1 MIIKDKK
8 LRDLFRK
15 GPNFREQELMNW
27 NIAKGNITQDINKFI
42 DSWGNKLGKSK
53 QLFTQWK
60 LKLLEMIDNK
70 YLSLKDKVKIRRVKK
85 VLKTPECKKELSDLK
100 EKYVLTPIDKAANNI
115 GFVCKKYYLMI
126 ILEELRSQTY
136 EQYED
141 INEVIEYVAEE
152 SSRKAFTQI
161 ETNNRKLPQIHAII
175 KMHKSPIKFRFIIG
189 DRNSILKQL
198 AKKMVRILQLIMK
211 IHKNYCEKI
220 KLYTGIERYWIIENS
235 AQVLQD
241 IHEINARKGARNI
254 ANYDFSTLYTKISQS
269 DLKEKL
275 KAVVEKGF
283 KGGQNQFI
291 TIHKSI
297 AKWGG
302 NKVSKD
308 IVNKEMIFNMIET
321 IIDNAFFTIGTR
333 VYRQSTGIPMGIDP
347 APQMANLYLYW
358 YEYNFMENLTKMNYG
373 EAKKFNYTRRF
384 IDDLNTLNNDGKLE
398 KYNTDGKIYPKE
410 MCLNRENTNDNKGT
424 FLDLDEEINDNKIK
438 ITLYDKREDFKFE
451 IVNYPHLDS
460 NIPQR
465 IAYGV
470 FTSQLIRFAR
480 ICTLKEDLIARAKIL
495 IDKLLKKKYTI
506 EGLRKTT
513 SKCMEH
519 HKWIERKIS
528 YQELINIF

>member
-1 MIIKDKK
+1 
-8 LRDLFRK
+8 
-15 GPNFREQELMNW
+15 
-27 NIAKGNITQDINKFI
+27 
-42 DSWGNKLGKSK
+42 
-53 QLFTQWK
+53 
-60 LKLLEMIDNK
+60 
-70 YLSLKDKVKIRRVKK
+70 
-85 VLKTPECKKELSDLK
+85 
-100 EKYVLTPIDKAANNI
+100 
-115 GFVCKKYYLMI
+115 
-126 ILEELRSQTY
+126 
-136 EQYED
+136 
-141 INEVIEYVAEE
+141 
-152 SSRKAFTQI
+152 
-161 ETNNRKLPQIHAII
+161 
-175 KMHKSPIKFRFIIG
+175 MHKSPIKFRFIIG

-211 IHKNYCEKI
+211 IHKNYCGKI
-220 KLYTGIERYWIIENS
+220 KLFTGIERYWIIENS

-283 KGGQNQFI
+283 KGGHNQFI

-321 IIDNAFFTIGTR
+321 IIDNAFFTFGTR

-398 KYNTDGKIYPKE
+398 KYNADGKIYPKE

-424 FLDLDEEINDNKIK
+424 FLD
-438 ITLYDKREDFKFE
+438 
-451 IVNYPHLDS
+451 
-460 NIPQR
+460 
-465 IAYGV
+465 
-470 FTSQLIRFAR
+470 
-480 ICTLKEDLIARAKIL
+480 
-495 IDKLLKKKYTI
+495 
-506 EGLRKTT
+506 
-513 SKCMEH
+513 
-519 HKWIERKIS
+519 
-528 YQELINIF
+528 